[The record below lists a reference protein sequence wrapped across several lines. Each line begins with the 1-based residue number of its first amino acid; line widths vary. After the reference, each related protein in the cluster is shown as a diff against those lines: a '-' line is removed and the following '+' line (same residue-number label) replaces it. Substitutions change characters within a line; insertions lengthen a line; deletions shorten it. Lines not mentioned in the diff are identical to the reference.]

1 MNFDLSL
8 YLVTD
13 RPLAQ
18 GRDISWIVREAVAG
32 GVTMVQLREKDCST
46 GEFIALAKELKS
58 VLHPLG
64 IPLIINDRIDVAL
77 AVDADGVHIGQ
88 SDMPY
93 AMARQLLGPDK
104 IIGLSVETLDEVIAA
119 NALDVDYIGISPV
132 YATPTKTDTLPPF
145 GLEGVAEVLRLSR
158 HRCVAIGG
166 MNRDTIGEVI
176 ARGVE
181 GAAVVSAIVAADSPR
196 CASEELAAIIK
207 RNKIS
212 NTRNIQNSEF
222 KIQNYP
228 RVLTIAGSD
237 SGGGAGIQADIKSI
251 SANGCFAASAITA
264 ITAQNTLGVNA
275 VEGLSIDII
284 EGQIEAVLSDIGTDS
299 IKIGMLHSA
308 EVVQCVARMLRKY
321 NIKDVVLDPVMVSTS
336 GHKLI
341 EDDAIEVMR
350 TELMPLARVITPNIP
365 EAKILLGEHID
376 NQSALPQA
384 ARRLAEKYH
393 VSVLLKA
400 GHLVNDELIDVFY
413 NRETDE
419 VIYLSAR
426 RIDTPNTH
434 GTGCTLSSALAAQL
448 AKGLPLTEAVRA
460 AKTYIN
466 EAIIHGANYTIGHGH
481 GPVSHFYCLRK
492 M

>member
-1 MNFDLSL
+1 MKIPFDLSL

-13 RPLAQ
+13 RPLSG
-18 GRDISWIVREAVAG
+18 GRDMAWIVREAAAG
-32 GVTMVQLREKDCST
+32 GVTMVQLREKECST
-46 GEFIALAKELKS
+46 ADFIDLARELKRALS
-58 VLHPLG
+58 PLG
-64 IPLIINDRIDVAL
+64 IPLIINDRVDVAL

-93 AMARQLLGPDK
+93 DVARRLLGPDK
-104 IIGLSVETLDEVIAA
+104 IIGLSVETMEEVIAT

-132 YATPTKTDTLPPF
+132 YATPTKTDTLAPF
-145 GLEGVAEVLRLSR
+145 GLEGIEEVMRLSR

-166 MNRDTIGEVI
+166 MNRNTIGEVI

-181 GAAVVSAIVAADSPR
+181 GVAVVSAIVAAESPR
-196 CASEELAAIIK
+196 EASEELAAIIR
-207 RNKIS
+207 RNRIS
-212 NTRNIQNSEF
+212 NTRIIQSSEF

-284 EGQIEAVLSDIGTDS
+284 EGQIDAVLSDIGADS

-336 GHKLI
+336 GHRLI
-341 EDDAIEVMR
+341 EESAIEVLKA
-350 TELMPLARVITPNIP
+350 ELMPMARVITPNIP
-365 EAKILLGEHID
+365 EAEILLGEAINEQGD
-376 NQSALPQA
+376 LPAA
-384 ARRLAEKYH
+384 ARRLAEQYG

-400 GHLVNDELIDVFY
+400 GHLVNDELIDIFY
-413 NRETDE
+413 NHETEE
-419 VIYLSAR
+419 VVELSAR
-426 RIDTPNTH
+426 RIDTRNTH

-448 AKGLPLTEAVRA
+448 AKGLSLTEAARA
-460 AKTYIN
+460 AKHYIN
-466 EAIIHGANYTIGHGH
+466 QAIICGARQEIGHGH
-481 GPVSHFYCLRK
+481 GPVAHFYEL
-492 M
+492 

>member
-1 MNFDLSL
+1 MKIPFDLSL

-13 RPLAQ
+13 RPLSG
-18 GRDISWIVREAVAG
+18 GRDMAWIVREAAAG
-32 GVTMVQLREKDCST
+32 GVTMVQLREKECST
-46 GEFIALAKELKS
+46 AEFIDLARELKRALS
-58 VLHPLG
+58 PLG
-64 IPLIINDRIDVAL
+64 IPLIINDRVDVAL

-93 AMARQLLGPDK
+93 DVARRLLGPDK
-104 IIGLSVETLDEVIAA
+104 IIGLSVETMEEVIAA

-132 YATPTKTDTLPPF
+132 YATPTKTDTLAPF
-145 GLEGVAEVLRLSR
+145 GLEGIEEVMRLSR

-181 GAAVVSAIVAADSPR
+181 GVAVVSAIVAADSPR
-196 CASEELAAIIK
+196 EASEELAAIIR
-207 RNKIS
+207 RNRIS
-212 NTRNIQNSEF
+212 NTRIIQNSEF
-222 KIQNYP
+222 NIQTYP

-284 EGQIEAVLSDIGTDS
+284 EGQIDAVLSDIGADS

-336 GHKLI
+336 GHRLI
-341 EDDAIEVMR
+341 EESAIEVLKA
-350 TELMPLARVITPNIP
+350 ELMPMARVITPNIP
-365 EAKILLGEHID
+365 EAEILLGEAISKQGD
-376 NQSALPQA
+376 LPAA
-384 ARRLAEKYH
+384 ARRLAEQYG

-400 GHLVNDELIDVFY
+400 GHLVNDELIDIFY
-413 NRETDE
+413 NHETEE
-419 VIYLSAR
+419 VVELSAR
-426 RIDTPNTH
+426 RIDTRNTH

-448 AKGLPLTEAVRA
+448 AKGLSLTEAARA
-460 AKTYIN
+460 AKHYIN
-466 EAIIHGANYTIGHGH
+466 QAIICGARQEIGHGH
-481 GPVSHFYCLRK
+481 GPVCHFYR
-492 M
+492 